1 MSQITYRTN
10 LKITAHDFIDLLQRS
25 TLAERRPVNDHARVQ
40 KMLDHANVI
49 VTAWSQDKLVGISRA
64 VTDFSFCCYL
74 SDLAV
79 DQEHQHRGIGKELVK
94 LTHTAAGMETQLI
107 LLAAPKAIN
116 YYPRI
121 GMKHFDHCFVFERT
135 R

>member
-25 TLAERRPVNDHARVQ
+25 TLAERRPVNDHARIQ

-49 VTAWSQDKLVGISRA
+49 VTAWSHDKLVGISRA

-79 DQEHQHRGIGKELVK
+79 DQDHQHQGIGKELVK
-94 LTHTAAGMETQLI
+94 LTHAAAGMETQLI
-107 LLAAPKAIN
+107 LLAAPKAAN
-116 YYPRI
+116 YYPKI
-121 GMKHFDHCFVFERT
+121 GMKHFGQCFVFERT